1 MSGAGAA
8 YATSVG
14 AVGAAA
20 QNGNVGTATPSASV
34 AAMPSRSWRESP
46 YVAPIGGGGASYY
59 SQSPQTSQPPQHRA
73 P

>member
-8 YATSVG
+8 YATS
-14 AVGAAA
+14 AVGSAA
-20 QNGNVGTATPSASV
+20 QNGNAGTAAASASV
-34 AAMPSRSWRESP
+34 AAVPSRSWRESP
-46 YVAPIGGGGASYY
+46 YVAPVGGAPYY